1 MAELRVVEAGDLGKD
16 FVLNEKLLKLMLNI
30 DGVSL
35 VRDEKTG
42 VISVKFPEVSSPV
55 SKDDGNLLIEGKDGR
70 TYLND
75 DVVQDAV
82 GRSVAGGLEY
92 DSVLNSLK
100 ALVTKLTFND
110 SPSIS
115 FVDSDAAEGFAMSA
129 NIRISRGE
137 GNLLEVSK
145 DGLFVPAPAAIKNSH
160 EIAEGGFVTNVSG
173 EESMTP
179 LTTVSNLFGTKKLG
193 HVFSS

>member
-1 MAELRVVEAGDLGKD
+1 MADLRVVEAGDLGKD
-16 FVLNEKLLKLMLNI
+16 FALDEKLLKLMLNI

-35 VRDEKTG
+35 VRDGLTG
-42 VISVKFPEVSSPV
+42 VISVKFPEIASSV
-55 SKDDGNLLIEGKDGR
+55 SKDDGNLLIEGKDGG

-82 GRSVAGGLEY
+82 GRSVASGLEY

-110 SPSIS
+110 SPSIT
-115 FVDSDAAEGFAMSA
+115 FIDSDAAEGFAMSA
-129 NIRISRGE
+129 NIRISE
-137 GNLLEVSK
+137 SVGNALEVHK
-145 DGLFVPAPAAIKNSH
+145 DGLFVPAPTVIKNSQG
-160 EIAEGGFVTNVSG
+160 IVEGGFVTNVSG
-173 EESMTP
+173 EEAKTP
-179 LTTVSNLFGTKKLG
+179 VSTVLNLFGTKKLG